1 MSDSETFMLFKTR
14 RPFLSHSL
22 LAFSAMAMIHVP
34 AAHAQVRAG
43 MFQPGSSW
51 NVGATQ
57 LSTAGMKGVRAPC
70 VLSNE
75 YDNGYVVRFSGG
87 NKNMLALAI
96 DFRQDVFMQGRKY
109 NAMLSIGD
117 SYVKQVSATAFT
129 ASTLIFNLR
138 PLDDF
143 YSAVQRGKSMELSI
157 DSNDMVFSL
166 AGIAQTFPD
175 LESCYAGQDAPVV
188 APMVDPQTRSA
199 ARSGQHMRPV
209 KVPGVETAALP
220 QSFDAI
226 VQGADM
232 QQSPAPLQQA
242 DMAEPVSASMNVAP
256 PAPVAAQEIRPVSIP
271 QRVSRTEEGMTAM
284 PVSVPVPAASSA
296 QWQARSGED
305 IRTVLSRWADT
316 AGYDIDWQAAQSGKV
331 VQDVSLNGSFEEA
344 VAQLMAENAAVTGV
358 AAHVEKD
365 GATKTLSGGSS
376 FSAQAGANAR
386 TVLSQWASREGVEL
400 VWNNAGNVA
409 LKKPVSAGSFE
420 GAVEDLLDQ
429 YSDDSQ
435 RPVGSLNR
443 DPDSGRRT
451 LTIDMDRAG

>member
-1 MSDSETFMLFKTR
+1 
-14 RPFLSHSL
+14 
-22 LAFSAMAMIHVP
+22 
-34 AAHAQVRAG
+34 
-43 MFQPGSSW
+43 MFQPASSW

-87 NKNMLALAI
+87 NKDMLALAI

-109 NAMLSIGD
+109 NAMLSVGD

-157 DSNDMVFSL
+157 DSNDMTFSL
-166 AGIAQTFPD
+166 AGIAQAFPE

-199 ARSGQHMRPV
+199 ANGGRFMRPV

-226 VQGADM
+226 VQGADV
-232 QQSPAPLQQA
+232 QQSAVPLAQS
-242 DMAEPVSASMNVAP
+242 DMAEPPSAPVNAAP
-256 PAPVAAQEIRPVSIP
+256 VAPVAAAQEVRPVSIP
-271 QRVSRTEEGMTAM
+271 QRVSRTEESVAAM
-284 PVSVPVPAASSA
+284 PVSVSVPAASSA

-305 IRTVLSRWADT
+305 IRAVLSRWADI

-331 VQDVSLNGSFEEA
+331 VQDVSLNGSFEDA

-365 GATKTLSGGSS
+365 GATKMLSSAPG
-376 FSAQAGANAR
+376 FSAQAGANVRA
-386 TVLSQWASREGVEL
+386 VLSQWASREGVQL
-400 VWNNAGNVA
+400 VWNNAGNVT
-409 LKKPVSAGSFE
+409 LKNAVSADSFE
-420 GAVEDLLDQ
+420 GAVRDLLDQ

-451 LTIDMDRAG
+451 LTIETERAG